1 MPRFMDDELKEL
13 LERLHDKYNRPEFI
27 EDDPISV
34 PHRYTDRAD
43 REIAGFLAATIAWG
57 NRRAIVTSGHRMM
70 RCMDDAPA
78 DFVRNAS
85 DRELATL
92 ETYVHRTFNGRDL
105 RDFVLALR
113 RMDRRFGGL
122 GAFFEERYAA
132 AQSIPAVLSE
142 FRREFFSCDHAL
154 RCEKHLSSIDRGA
167 ACKRLCMFL
176 RWMVRRDERGVDFGQ
191 WTRIPMS
198 ALYIPLDLHT
208 GDMATM
214 DTDGTLY
221 IRGRSKTMILSG
233 NGQNIYPEEIED
245 KLNNMYLVLE
255 SLILETENGKL
266 KALVVPDY
274 EQAELEGVDKNDLP
288 QIMQNNLTELNTLLA
303 AYERVSELAIY
314 PTEFEKT
321 PKRSI
326 KRYLYSPSLLTK

>member
-1 MPRFMDDELKEL
+1 MDDELKEL

-132 AQSIPAVLSE
+132 VQSIPAVLSE
-142 FRREFFSCDHAL
+142 FRREFFSCDHAP

-167 ACKRLCMFL
+167 ACKRLC
-176 RWMVRRDERGVDFGQ
+176 
-191 WTRIPMS
+191 RISPFM
-198 ALYIPLDLHT
+198 PT
-208 GDMATM
+208 TV
-214 DTDGTLY
+214 
-221 IRGRSKTMILSG
+221 
-233 NGQNIYPEEIED
+233 P
-245 KLNNMYLVLE
+245 YL
-255 SLILETENGKL
+255 
-266 KALVVPDY
+266 
-274 EQAELEGVDKNDLP
+274 
-288 QIMQNNLTELNTLLA
+288 
-303 AYERVSELAIY
+303 
-314 PTEFEKT
+314 
-321 PKRSI
+321 
-326 KRYLYSPSLLTK
+326 

>member
-1 MPRFMDDELKEL
+1 MDDELKEL

-122 GAFFEERYAA
+122 GVFFEERYAA
-132 AQSIPAVLSE
+132 VQSIPAVLSE
-142 FRREFFSCDHAL
+142 FRREFFSCDHAP

-176 RWMVRRDERGVDFGQ
+176 RWMVRRDERGVDFGL

-208 GDMATM
+208 GDMARALGLLSRRQNDWRAVEEVTAALRGF
-214 DTDGTLY
+214 DPADPVRYDFSLFGAGIDARNPGFGSALGHHQGDQPGACTDV
-221 IRGRSKTMILSG
+221 
-233 NGQNIYPEEIED
+233 ED
-245 KLNNMYLVLE
+245 AAVRRPHAGPCAEQHAVGSDLHRAAVLTYGE
-255 SLILETENGKL
+255 SFE
-266 KALVVPDY
+266 
-274 EQAELEGVDKNDLP
+274 AEHR
-288 QIMQNNLTELNTLLA
+288 QHSF
-303 AYERVSELAIY
+303 R
-314 PTEFEKT
+314 
-321 PKRSI
+321 
-326 KRYLYSPSLLTK
+326 

>member
-122 GAFFEERYAA
+122 GPFFEERYAA
-132 AQSIPAVLSE
+132 ARRV
-142 FRREFFSCDHAL
+142 FRRSFPNSAANFQLRPWL
-154 RCEKHLSSIDRGA
+154 RCEKHLVDRQGR

-208 GDMATM
+208 GDMARALGLLSRRQNDWRAVEEVTAALRGF
-214 DTDGTLY
+214 DPADPVRYDFSLFGAGIDG
-221 IRGRSKTMILSG
+221 
-233 NGQNIYPEEIED
+233 
-245 KLNNMYLVLE
+245 YLKE
-255 SLILETENGKL
+255 C
-266 KALVVPDY
+266 
-274 EQAELEGVDKNDLP
+274 
-288 QIMQNNLTELNTLLA
+288 
-303 AYERVSELAIY
+303 
-314 PTEFEKT
+314 
-321 PKRSI
+321 
-326 KRYLYSPSLLTK
+326 